1 MKRGRS
7 NGKGRGRKR
16 ARRCNGEDLNR
27 QVDGRVVGTN
37 VDTPSGGVRI
47 IFSDI
52 ATELCVLVAEAHA
65 VVGAVAWF
73 TDKEVLRCMAERKGG
88 VRLAITNDTVRKDVR
103 EAYSQLKRAD
113 DTIAGGGGRGAV
125 LRVGERA
132 GKMRA
137 LMHHKFLVGIG
148 EKGEYLWCVTG
159 SYNVTSHSRRS
170 MENMVV
176 MRDPAVCEAFHN
188 ECKAIFASSACR
200 PL

>member
-1 MKRGRS
+1 MFR
-7 NGKGRGRKR
+7 
-16 ARRCNGEDLNR
+16 
-27 QVDGRVVGTN
+27 
-37 VDTPSGGVRI
+37 
-47 IFSDI
+47 DI
-52 ATELCVLVAEAHA
+52 ATELCALVDEAHA

-73 TDKEVLRCMAERKGG
+73 TDKDVLRCLAGKRGG

-103 EAYSQLKRAD
+103 EAYKLLRRAD
-113 DTIAGGGGRGAV
+113 DAISGGGGGGGAV
-125 LRVGERA
+125 VRVGERG

-148 EKGEYLWCVTG
+148 KEGEYLWCVTG

-188 ECKAIFASSACR
+188 ECKAIFASSVCK